1 MIRTILYYPLI
12 ILSLLLFLR
21 DSSAGDHIKVQFPKK
36 DLPDAEVEV
45 RQSGEMLYLDLEGF
59 AKALNLRSF
68 QNPDRHKF
76 QFNIASIPLKWTA
89 DNAFVVIAD
98 EISQLPS
105 EVIYQDG
112 KYWAPLDAFMEIV
125 RTNYPGRIQ
134 YNRYDWTLEIIPSSQ
149 TVFAV
154 RYDEKD
160 NGTLVRIYC
169 TRKLN
174 ISQPAY
180 RHDAVSITLMNADVD
195 RNALLRTPPAG
206 VVEKLLIEEHA
217 QSVQLTFAVNAPI
230 LEHSVTQ
237 DEITNQILLTL
248 VTNTEIPTNLS
259 SEPVSNEDI
268 ELDGLTQA
276 LKREQEKWRVDCV
289 VIDPGHGGKDPGAV
303 GPTGLQE
310 KEVTLDIAL
319 RLKQLIEKNTNL
331 KVILTRQDDSFIGLN
346 DRTRLANQKQGK
358 LFISIHCN
366 AVKSGGAGGFETY
379 FLRPARNQ
387 KAMEVAL
394 RENSVIKYEDSHNQ
408 YQDLTEENYI
418 LLAMAQSE
426 FVRESEAL
434 AGIVQ
439 TKLRSNTGL
448 KDRGV
453 DQAGFY
459 VLVGASMPAI
469 LVETAFLTNKNEEKL
484 LRTKKF
490 RQQVA
495 QALFE
500 SAVEFMKRTESQN
513 DRVSISP

>member
-1 MIRTILYYPLI
+1 MCRKIISFSLI
-12 ILSLLLFLR
+12 ALSLFIFLGN
-21 DSSAGDHIKVQFPKK
+21 SSAGDRIKVQFPKNN
-36 DLPDAEVEV
+36 LPTSEVEI
-45 RQSGEMLYLDLEGF
+45 RQSGEMFYIDLEGF

-68 QNPDRHKF
+68 QNTDRRKF
-76 QFNIASIPLKWTA
+76 QFYISSIPLKWTA
-89 DNAFVVIAD
+89 DNAFVVVAD
-98 EISQLPS
+98 EVKQLPA

-112 KYWAPLDAFMEIV
+112 KYWAPLDAFLDILRSYYPGAIQYSRNNLILEIV
-125 RTNYPGRIQ
+125 PA
-134 YNRYDWTLEIIPSSQ
+134 DQ
-149 TVFAV
+149 TVYAV
-154 RYDEKD
+154 RYDEKS
-160 NGTLVRIYC
+160 NGTLVRVYC

-174 ISQPAY
+174 FSQPAY
-180 RHDAVSITLMNADVD
+180 RHGTVSITLMNAEVD
-195 RNALLRTPPAG
+195 CNSLLRTPTAG

-217 QSVQLTFAVNAPI
+217 QSVQLSFMLRTPI
-230 LEHSVTQ
+230 LEQSVIQ
-237 DEITNQILLTL
+237 DEVTHQILITL
-248 VTNTEIPTNLS
+248 VTNTEISKNLSPEPLS
-259 SEPVSNEDI
+259 SENI
-268 ELDGLTQA
+268 ELDGLAQA

-289 VIDPGHGGKDPGAV
+289 VIDPGHGGKDPGAI
-303 GPTGLQE
+303 GPSGLQE

-319 RLKQLIEKNTNL
+319 RLKQLFEKNTNL

-366 AVKSGGAGGFETY
+366 AVKNGGADGFETY

-426 FVRESEAL
+426 FVRESETL

-439 TKLRSNTGL
+439 MKLRANTGL

-500 SAVEFMKRTESQN
+500 SAVEFMKRTEMQN
-513 DRVSISP
+513 DGVTFGP

>member
-1 MIRTILYYPLI
+1 MRRRILYLPLI
-12 ILSLLLFLR
+12 ALSLLTLLR
-21 DSSAGDHIKVQFPKK
+21 DSSADDRIKLRFPEK

-59 AKALNLRSF
+59 SKALNLRSF
-68 QNPDRHKF
+68 QNPERRKF

-89 DNAFVVIAD
+89 NNAFVVIAD
-98 EISQLPS
+98 EVMQLPS
-105 EVIYQDG
+105 EVLYQDG
-112 KYWAPLDAFMEIV
+112 KYWAPFDAFLEIL
-125 RTNYPGRIQ
+125 RANYPGEIQ
-134 YNRYDWTLEIIPSSQ
+134 YNRYNWTLEITSSSK

-154 RYDEKD
+154 RYDVKD

-180 RHDAVSITLMNADVD
+180 RHNAVSITLMNADVD
-195 RNALLRTPPAG
+195 RSALLRAPPTG

-217 QSVQLTFAVNAPI
+217 QSTQLTFQVNAPI
-230 LEHSVTQ
+230 LEHSLTQ
-237 DEITNQILLTL
+237 DEGTHQILLTL
-248 VTNTEIPTNLS
+248 VTSTEIPQVFSPSAYNAENL
-259 SEPVSNEDI
+259 
-268 ELDGLTQA
+268 ELDVLDQA
-276 LKREQEKWRVDCV
+276 LKREQEKWKVDCV
-289 VIDPGHGGKDPGAV
+289 VIDPGHGGKDPGAIS
-303 GPTGLQE
+303 PTGLQE
-310 KEVTLDIAL
+310 KEITLDIAL

-331 KVILTRQDDSFIGLN
+331 KVILTRRDDSFIGLN

-366 AVKSGGAGGFETY
+366 AVKSGNAGGFETY

-394 RENSVIKYEDSHNQ
+394 RENSVIKYEDSNTQ

-426 FVRESEAL
+426 FVRESETL

-439 TKLRSNTGL
+439 TKLRANTGL

-469 LVETAFLTNKNEEKL
+469 LVETAFLTNKNEEKM

-495 QALFE
+495 QALYE
-500 SAVEFMKRTESQN
+500 STIEFMKRTEQQN
-513 DRVSISP
+513 DKVSIHP